1 MKVFTVDIRCHAL
14 LNEIFNEQKRGVE
27 IGVWKGNLSWRLLAS
42 NKNIFLYMVDP
53 WKASE
58 EGDSYLNTDDT
69 IAFYTQKQHDEAMQM
84 AIDAVNQFRDR
95 CEILRMTSLE
105 AAKRFD
111 DLSLDF
117 VFIDGDHSYEGCSL
131 DISLWYP
138 KLKVGGLLS
147 GHDYVDEKGYGVI
160 QAVDEFIASI
170 GGQLRLGGNNTWFVT
185 KQ

>member
-1 MKVFTVDIRCHAL
+1 
-14 LNEIFNEQKRGVE
+14 
-27 IGVWKGNLSWRLLAS
+27 
-42 NKNIFLYMVDP
+42 MVDP

-105 AAKRFD
+105 ASKKFD

-117 VFIDGDHSYEGCSL
+117 AFIDGDHSYEGCSL

-147 GHDYVDEKGYGVI
+147 GHDYIDEKGYGVI
-160 QAVDEFIASI
+160 PAVDEFVSSV
-170 GGQLRLGGNNTWFVT
+170 GVQLRLGGNNTWFVT